1 MRIGISVI
9 VKLLEFSLSIGGGD
23 MRYKRL
29 FCPLFVQIVMDYGI
43 SA

>member
-1 MRIGISVI
+1 MRIGISVN
-9 VKLLEFSLSIGGGD
+9 VKLLEFLQSIGGGD

-29 FCPLFVQIVMDYGI
+29 VCPRFVQIVMDYGI